1 MNFNK
6 FTIMEFKPIT
16 MVIDATIVMIA
27 KRGSGKSFAV
37 RDLVY
42 NYRNLPGG
50 VVIAP
55 TDKMNPFY
63 RYFFPDL
70 FIHYEINPTL
80 LKKILARQTLLIE
93 ESKAKKKMRKRL
105 DPSTLLVMDDC
116 LAAAKQWAKDP
127 SIREILMN
135 GRHYKITYILTMQ
148 TPLGIGPELR
158 LNFDYIFLLK
168 EDVTVNRKKLYE
180 NYAGIFPNLAIFC
193 KVFDKCTNDHVC
205 MVVDN
210 RTPLS
215 DITKKIFW
223 YKASERKFTFGSKKF
238 KNMHKKYYDPDYMKK
253 QMLAGL
259 DIGSM
264 LPRRKNDIDIGVILR

>member
-1 MNFNK
+1 
-6 FTIMEFKPIT
+6 
-16 MVIDATIVMIA
+16 
-27 KRGSGKSFAV
+27 
-37 RDLVY
+37 
-42 NYRNLPGG
+42 
-50 VVIAP
+50 
-55 TDKMNPFY
+55 
-63 RYFFPDL
+63 
-70 FIHYEINPTL
+70 
-80 LKKILARQTLLIE
+80 
-93 ESKAKKKMRKRL
+93 
-105 DPSTLLVMDDC
+105 
-116 LAAAKQWAKDP
+116 
-127 SIREILMN
+127 
-135 GRHYKITYILTMQ
+135 MQ